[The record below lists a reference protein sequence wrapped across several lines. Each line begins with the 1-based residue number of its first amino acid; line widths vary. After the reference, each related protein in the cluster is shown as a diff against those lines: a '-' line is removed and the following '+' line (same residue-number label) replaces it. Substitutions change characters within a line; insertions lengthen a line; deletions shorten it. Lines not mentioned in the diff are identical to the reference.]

1 MYNAPSILSLNLN
14 PSIKVIAGLLFP
26 PFLTALD
33 YKSKK
38 QLKLMPQTVEEHLD
52 ETLEDDSDD
61 NDENENELDDD
72 SIQSVRNISIK
83 MERERERERD
93 YL

>member
-1 MYNAPSILSLNLN
+1 MYNALSILSLIIFNFFFFHLHLY
-14 PSIKVIAGLLFP
+14 PYIKVIAGLFFP

-61 NDENENELDDD
+61 NDENDNDLDDD
-72 SIQSVRNISIK
+72 SIQQVKNISI
-83 MERERERERD
+83 
-93 YL
+93 